1 MGRSFAP
8 EMLLNYQENDYAEYS
23 LGLNVMCQQEHHFI
37 DVSQYSFFAN
47 RGIPTIM
54 GESVV
59 AEITTDG
66 CAGTSAEVRYLEHV
80 QARVS
85 LRFLPRGNI
94 NIKLISPSGTFK
106 GF

>member
-1 MGRSFAP
+1 MSSFNQTTYIWSVF
-8 EMLLNYQENDYAEYS
+8 LTSHLT
-23 LGLNVMCQQEHHFI
+23 
-37 DVSQYSFFAN
+37 N

-94 NIKLISPSGTFK
+94 NIKLISPSGNFGVHCRNITPS
-106 GF
+106 

>member
-1 MGRSFAP
+1 MSCVNKSTTFG
-8 EMLLNYQENDYAEYS
+8 MYS
-23 LGLNVMCQQEHHFI
+23 NI
-37 DVSQYSFFAN
+37 FFPAN
-47 RGIPTIM
+47 RAIPTIM
-54 GESVV
+54 GESVE

-94 NIKLISPSGTFK
+94 NIKLVSPSGNF
-106 GF
+106 GG